1 MSIKNLIQNNEI
13 VVDLSPCIEKNVAV
27 SFIANKII
35 EAQPAK
41 KEFEVPINY
50 VAEICLTLDKNGLT
64 YTVHNKN
71 EYVKRIVLV

>member
-1 MSIKNLIQNNEI
+1 MSIKNLIENNEI
-13 VVDLSPCIEKNVAV
+13 VIDLSPFIEKNIAI

-35 EAQPAK
+35 EAKHVQ

-50 VAEICLTLDKNGLT
+50 AAEICLTLDKNGLT
-64 YTVHNKN
+64 YTVHDKN

>member
-1 MSIKNLIQNNEI
+1 MSIKNLIENNEI
-13 VVDLSPCIEKNVAV
+13 VIDLSPSIEKNVAV

-35 EAQPAK
+35 EAKPAQ

-50 VAEICLTLDKNGLT
+50 AAEICFALDKNGLT
-64 YTVHNKN
+64 YTVHDKN